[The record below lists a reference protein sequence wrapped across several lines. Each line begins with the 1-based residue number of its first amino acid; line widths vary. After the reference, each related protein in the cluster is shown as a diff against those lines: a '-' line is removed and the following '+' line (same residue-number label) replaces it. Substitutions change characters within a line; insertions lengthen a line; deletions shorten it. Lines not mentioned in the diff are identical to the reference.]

1 MVLIVRFMGGPRPQN
16 VLIYN
21 FPYEIEHCVV
31 QNALSFFGD
40 VEWMRFRHWTHLA
53 EVCEGVRIVRMVPF
67 PTI

>member
-1 MVLIVRFMGGPRPQN
+1 MGGPRLQN

>member
-1 MVLIVRFMGGPRPQN
+1 M
-16 VLIYN
+16 
-21 FPYEIEHCVV
+21 V